1 MMRHMG
7 QTGHHVVLV
16 RDGAGR
22 VVHTH
27 EVVYFEG
34 ADQLDDSQ
42 LQAEA
47 IEAARRAHSRD
58 DELVATVSSEDDLER
73 IRDATWRKAKS
84 SEAD

>member
-1 MMRHMG
+1 MRHMR

-16 RDGAGR
+16 RDHTGK

-27 EVVYFEG
+27 EVVYFDG

-42 LQAEA
+42 LQVEA
-47 IEAARRAHSRD
+47 IEAARRAQSQD
-58 DELVATVSSEDDLER
+58 DELVATVSTEDDLER

-84 SEAD
+84 SEAH